1 MPVPERAG
9 IRFASLQTMR
19 TTRRLV
25 FLIAAVSLLPL
36 AGLPHDAA
44 AQAAL
49 SATARATPPPGDIAQ
64 PIRDQLDPEATVV
77 TRGANTI
84 EVWLVRGLGL
94 KAPPEGRPVTWENV
108 PAGALVG
115 AMRVERPLRDIR
127 GLPIRPGVYTL
138 RFALRPEDGA
148 HIGTSPY
155 REFLM
160 VGPADADTSLEPVG
174 YDGAVALAQ
183 KAAGRGHPLSLSID
197 PPVANPPAREILT
210 NEAGHRSVV
219 FNVAVTHG
227 GRTAGALSFGLVL
240 EGTYE
245 H

>member
-1 MPVPERAG
+1 
-9 IRFASLQTMR
+9 MR
-19 TTRRLV
+19 TARRLV
-25 FLIAAVSLLPL
+25 FLLAVVSLSF
-36 AGLPHDAA
+36 AALPHDAT
-44 AQAAL
+44 AQPAF
-49 SATARATPPPGDIAQ
+49 SATAKATPPPDAIAQ
-64 PIRDQLDPEATVV
+64 PIRAQLDPEATVV
-77 TRGANTI
+77 TRGTNTI
-84 EVWLVRGLGL
+84 EVWLVRGLAL
-94 KAPPEGRPVTWENV
+94 NAPPAGRPVTWESV
-108 PAGALVG
+108 PSGALVG
-115 AMRVERPLRDIR
+115 AMRVARPLRDIR

-148 HIGTSPY
+148 HIGTSPH

-160 VGPADADTSLEPVG
+160 VGPAEADTSVEPVG

-227 GRTAGALSFGLVL
+227 GKTAGALSFGLVL